1 MTREN
6 VSIHN
11 HQRPLILWPSQ
22 SQALEK
28 LLTFYHLKAL
38 SLYIFEWERQTDE
51 KNCKIFLLPIWVP
64 LGSDQFT
71 LTDEEQ
77 KKRLVHNILETFAT
91 HAPLMM
97 LLIPT
102 ARHKMAAL
110 MFAFQWLSTINLLTK
125 RMRNQ
130 VKKCCMS
137 ICHSIPICV
146 KAHDAS
152 LVWSP

>member
-1 MTREN
+1 MAF
-6 VSIHN
+6 SISGTGETSH
-11 HQRPLILWPSQ
+11 
-22 SQALEK
+22 
-28 LLTFYHLKAL
+28 LLPPRGSVFI
-38 SLYIFEWERQTDE
+38 YISDIWDERDRQTEGKKKE
-51 KNCKIFLLPIWVP
+51 KFFASNLSSSRFRYISVHSYRWRA
-64 LGSDQFT
+64 
-71 LTDEEQ
+71 E
-77 KKRLVHNILETFAT
+77 KRLAHNILETFAT

-102 ARHKMAAL
+102 ARHKIAAL

-137 ICHSIPICV
+137 IFHSIPIYV